1 MTEYLPVKTRWY
13 PRPENITQVIFLS
26 LQALRPLQK
35 VFVSKFKLYSIQWL
49 FIFEQALQNNW
60 RIINTIASILVEN
73 MFKYISLD
81 IRSFRILE
89 QVMSANKNQHL
100 FSRQIRAI
108 VYIALHGHV
117 KFRKGKHCANL
128 GVHIVVKR
136 CIVTQTAVYGCSM
149 YWGMFSM
156 VWCCM

>member
-1 MTEYLPVKTRWY
+1 M
-13 PRPENITQVIFLS
+13 
-26 LQALRPLQK
+26 
-35 VFVSKFKLYSIQWL
+35 
-49 FIFEQALQNNW
+49 
-60 RIINTIASILVEN
+60 ASILLEN

-108 VYIALHGHV
+108 VYKALDGHM
-117 KFRKGKHCANL
+117 KFRKGKHYANL

-136 CIVTQTAVYGCSM
+136 FMVTQTAVYGCSM
-149 YWGMFSM
+149 Y
-156 VWCCM
+156 

>member
-1 MTEYLPVKTRWY
+1 
-13 PRPENITQVIFLS
+13 
-26 LQALRPLQK
+26 
-35 VFVSKFKLYSIQWL
+35 
-49 FIFEQALQNNW
+49 
-60 RIINTIASILVEN
+60 

-81 IRSFRILE
+81 IRSIRILE

-149 YWGMFSM
+149 Y
-156 VWCCM
+156 